1 LFYGWIGQSVVSS
14 IAWVTDSKVSC
25 LVLNADSLR
34 WVSYKNALRRKVFKL
49 FDIAGIAGMRS
60 YVYA

>member
-1 LFYGWIGQSVVSS
+1 
-14 IAWVTDSKVSC
+14 
-25 LVLNADSLR
+25 
-34 WVSYKNALRRKVFKL
+34 VSYKNALRRKVFKL